1 VIEAAQIGVR
11 QSDRLTAGKSSPGN
25 FGLLQHNR
33 HIPAQSQCGSMSAAS
48 ESGLCIVIATC
59 CQRIAARDDMLV
71 ETLWPVALALLLGRR
86 GRRTYG
92 F

>member
-1 VIEAAQIGVR
+1 VIEYAVGFSTLHSITIGTLLPRANAAACPQLAKADLASSSQYVR
-11 QSDRLTAGKSSPGN
+11 EG
-25 FGLLQHNR
+25 
-33 HIPAQSQCGSMSAAS
+33 
-48 ESGLCIVIATC
+48 
-59 CQRIAARDDMLV
+59 QRIAASDDMLV

>member
-1 VIEAAQIGVR
+1 VR
-11 QSDRLTAGKSSPGN
+11 ER
-25 FGLLQHNR
+25 
-33 HIPAQSQCGSMSAAS
+33 
-48 ESGLCIVIATC
+48 
-59 CQRIAARDDMLV
+59 QRIAALDDMLV